1 MRLRQLALLIFLL
14 TFSLENSI
22 AQNFP
27 RSQKIESAWD
37 QGVPVCPDDP
47 YITGLISKLPWDSL
61 MRERKK
67 FTKSEAKTLRE
78 IGVAFYNRGMYNEA
92 DWYLNKVRGYVEVVE
107 LDPEVVFDQPKEEE
121 KPEELSQS
129 DLASIQADK
138 AFLENLPKS
147 YDNID
152 PASMQKLAQQIE
164 GQLQKLIKE
173 KEQLLK
179 SNASKELIEEKEK
192 SISSLGKEK
201 EIIDLSIKK
210 EELVGETKD
219 LKSDKETLKKYLISS
234 LIGLTILVL
243 VIIALSQRKTI
254 KVKDSEILKQIG
266 DINRKNTYLEHAARI
281 IRHDMH
287 SGINTYMPR
296 GISSL
301 EKRISPEEA
310 SKLKIEASIKMIKE
324 GLSHTQKVYKG
335 VYEFTNLVKQNV
347 VLQKDKSNLK
357 EIIVRNLE
365 NTSYS
370 TQVEVGDLGEAN
382 VNETL
387 FFIAVDNFIRNG
399 LKYNDNK
406 VKEVKIYLEEE
417 DLVIQDNGRGLSQ
430 KEFNKYTFSDPT
442 NIEKVNSDESGLG
455 LSISLAILSEHGFP
469 MKVEKL
475 SEGTK
480 IKIRLDKND

>member
-1 MRLRQLALLIFLL
+1 MRFSALIFLTCL
-14 TFSLENSI
+14 LFSQVELVK
-22 AQNFP
+22 AQKFP
-27 RSQKIESAWD
+27 RDQKAEAVWD
-37 QGVPVCPDDP
+37 QGAPICPDDP
-47 YITGLISKLPWDSL
+47 YITGLISKLSADCLS
-61 MRERKK
+61 ENKK
-67 FTKSEAKTLRE
+67 RFSKEEAKTLRE
-78 IGVAFYNRGMYNEA
+78 IGVAFYNKGMYTEA

-107 LDPEVVFDQPKEEE
+107 LDPEVVFEQP
-121 KPEELSQS
+121 KPEEPALSES
-129 DLASIQADK
+129 DLASIEADK
-138 AFLENLPKS
+138 AFLKNLPKS
-147 YDNID
+147 YDNMD
-152 PASMQKLAQQIE
+152 PSNMQKLAEQIE
-164 GQLQKLIKE
+164 GQIQKLIRE

-210 EELVGETKD
+210 ENLVVETKN
-219 LKSDKETLKKYLISS
+219 LKYDKETLKKYLISS
-234 LIGLTILVL
+234 IIGLAILIL

-254 KVKDSEILKQIG
+254 RVKDTEILKQIG

-301 EKRISPEEA
+301 EKRISPEDA
-310 SKLKIEASIKMIKE
+310 GRLKIETSIKMIKE

-347 VLQKDKSNLK
+347 VLNKEKSNLK
-357 EIIVRNLE
+357 EVIINNLE
-365 NTSYS
+365 STSYS
-370 TQVEVGDLGEAN
+370 KQVEVSELCEAE
-382 VNETL
+382 VNQTL
-387 FFIAVDNFIRNG
+387 FFIAIDNLIKNG

-406 VKEVKIYLEEE
+406 EKLVKIYLEGN
-417 DLVIQDNGRGLSQ
+417 DLIVEDNGRGLSQ

-442 NIEKVNSDESGLG
+442 SIEKINSEESGLG
-455 LSISLAILSEHGFP
+455 LSISLAILSEHGFS
-469 MKVEKL
+469 MKVDKV